1 MKRATLEATDE
12 NILQSIKKE
21 CGTRNAEIKDFIE
34 ALELIEGNMFISLDA
49 RWGEGKTFYVRQ
61 IEKTLEYQTMK
72 NFSTDDTQDELDK
85 MKLYFT
91 GTTLEEINLKHS
103 YLPVYYNA
111 WLYDNHGDP
120 LMSLLYVIVKKCGI
134 WIDSKLT
141 KDKTEKLK
149 DLIKSVQVSLGM
161 FSIGGD
167 KVIDSFIEKD
177 IFKDIQLA
185 EDIRQEADEAVKSV
199 DGTFDGL
206 KKSFESENQGANYD
220 TTMGYYKTAKEMYK
234 NGLVGTDD
242 FKSMAQFGV
251 GYDIAKKLKDNA
263 DAYTY
268 AWHQL
273 NNENDLYYKNLYP
286 VTEKQYNRL
295 TELQEESVFPLSE
308 DLIMQVINAVE
319 YKQDGWNPAHYKRG
333 MCGIGYNGMAVGKGI
348 YEKSY
353 IKWKDMMQRCHDK
366 EVHKKYKPEY
376 ADKCVCEEWQN
387 YANFKLWY
395 DEHHV
400 FGNRID
406 LDKDIL
412 KPGNKEYSPETC
424 VLIEH
429 YINTIFERHAQ
440 DNIYENED
448 GKYFV
453 GSNRK
458 KVYETYDEV
467 FEFACNK
474 KKERIEKVAEKNL
487 GRIPKCAYDAMLR
500 YDVEALIRRDVIAA

>member
-1 MKRATLEATDE
+1 MQKRIEQYLSDESMHFKRKYKKIDSSRILRKNESGIDFIARDERFVKLLYYKDTWYSSHGRVVEYRDGKYRVQRGDKDKRTGKKIFTLEKE
-12 NILQSIKKE
+12 RYIKH
-21 CGTRNAEIKDFIE
+21 T
-34 ALELIEGNMFISLDA
+34 
-49 RWGEGKTFYVRQ
+49 KTFKYVKHRVSA
-61 IEKTLEYQTMK
+61 E
-72 NFSTDDTQDELDK
+72 ELAVET
-85 MKLYFT
+85 F
-91 GTTLEEINLKHS
+91 
-103 YLPVYYNA
+103 
-111 WLYDNHGDP
+111 
-120 LMSLLYVIVKKCGI
+120 IVNY
-134 WIDSKLT
+134 
-141 KDKTEKLK
+141 DKTNNTR
-149 DLIKSVQVSLGM
+149 I
-161 FSIGGD
+161 
-167 KVIDSFIEKD
+167 
-177 IFKDIQLA
+177 
-185 EDIRQEADEAVKSV
+185 
-199 DGTFDGL
+199 
-206 KKSFESENQGANYD
+206 
-220 TTMGYYKTAKEMYK
+220 
-234 NGLVGTDD
+234 
-242 FKSMAQFGV
+242 
-251 GYDIAKKLKDNA
+251 
-263 DAYTY
+263 
-268 AWHQL
+268 WHQL

-295 TELQEESVFPLSE
+295 AELQEESVFPLSE

-333 MCGIGYNGMAVGKGI
+333 MCRIGYSGMAVGKGI

-500 YDVEALIRRDVIAA
+500 YDVEALIKRDVIAA

>member
-1 MKRATLEATDE
+1 MEDILRKNKKIKYNGTKVCKVCGRELLINEFPLKGGRICKECKNKKNRDLTAQKRIEQYLSDESMHFKRKYKKIDSSRILRKNDSGIDLIARDERFVKLLYYKDTWYSSHGRVVEYRDGKYRVQRGSKDKRTGKRMFTLE
-12 NILQSIKKE
+12 KE
-21 CGTRNAEIKDFIE
+21 KYVKPTKIFKYVKHRVSAEELAVETFIV
-34 ALELIEGNMFISLDA
+34 N
-49 RWGEGKTFYVRQ
+49 Y
-61 IEKTLEYQTMK
+61 
-72 NFSTDDTQDELDK
+72 
-85 MKLYFT
+85 
-91 GTTLEEINLKHS
+91 
-103 YLPVYYNA
+103 
-111 WLYDNHGDP
+111 
-120 LMSLLYVIVKKCGI
+120 
-134 WIDSKLT
+134 
-141 KDKTEKLK
+141 DKTNNTR
-149 DLIKSVQVSLGM
+149 I
-161 FSIGGD
+161 
-167 KVIDSFIEKD
+167 
-177 IFKDIQLA
+177 
-185 EDIRQEADEAVKSV
+185 
-199 DGTFDGL
+199 
-206 KKSFESENQGANYD
+206 
-220 TTMGYYKTAKEMYK
+220 
-234 NGLVGTDD
+234 
-242 FKSMAQFGV
+242 
-251 GYDIAKKLKDNA
+251 
-263 DAYTY
+263 
-268 AWHQL
+268 WHQL

-295 TELQEESVFPLSE
+295 TELQEESVFLLSE

-319 YKQDGWNPAHYKRG
+319 YKQDGWNPAHYRRG
-333 MCGIGYNGMAVGKGI
+333 MCGIGYSGMAVGTEG
-348 YEKSY
+348 YHEKSY
-353 IKWKDMMQRCHDK
+353 TKWKDMMQRCHDK

-429 YINTIFERHAQ
+429 YINTIFERHVS

-458 KVYETYDEV
+458 KVYETYDQV

>member
-1 MKRATLEATDE
+1 MEDILRKNKKIKYNGTKVCKVCGRELLINEFPLKGGRICKECKNKKNRDLTAQKRIEQYLSDESMHFKRKYKKIDSSRILRKNDSGIDLIARDERFVKLLYYKDTWYSSHGRVVEYRDGKYRVQRGSKDKRTGKRMFTLE
-12 NILQSIKKE
+12 KE
-21 CGTRNAEIKDFIE
+21 KYVKPTKIFKYVKHRVSAEELAVETFIV
-34 ALELIEGNMFISLDA
+34 N
-49 RWGEGKTFYVRQ
+49 Y
-61 IEKTLEYQTMK
+61 
-72 NFSTDDTQDELDK
+72 
-85 MKLYFT
+85 
-91 GTTLEEINLKHS
+91 
-103 YLPVYYNA
+103 
-111 WLYDNHGDP
+111 
-120 LMSLLYVIVKKCGI
+120 
-134 WIDSKLT
+134 
-141 KDKTEKLK
+141 DKTNNTR
-149 DLIKSVQVSLGM
+149 I
-161 FSIGGD
+161 
-167 KVIDSFIEKD
+167 
-177 IFKDIQLA
+177 
-185 EDIRQEADEAVKSV
+185 
-199 DGTFDGL
+199 
-206 KKSFESENQGANYD
+206 
-220 TTMGYYKTAKEMYK
+220 
-234 NGLVGTDD
+234 
-242 FKSMAQFGV
+242 
-251 GYDIAKKLKDNA
+251 
-263 DAYTY
+263 
-268 AWHQL
+268 WHQL

-295 TELQEESVFPLSE
+295 TELQEESVFLLSE

-319 YKQDGWNPAHYKRG
+319 YKQDGWNPAHYRRG
-333 MCGIGYNGMAVGKGI
+333 MCGIGYSGMAVGTEG
-348 YEKSY
+348 YHEKSY
-353 IKWKDMMQRCHDK
+353 TKWKDMMQRCHDK

-395 DEHHV
+395 DKHHV

-429 YINTIFERHAQ
+429 YINTIFERHVS

>member
-1 MKRATLEATDE
+1 MYGHYYKIFKGTGSVPTKVTVVGIEGDTVTFVRGHITKGDFEERSEDLDEAIKLFCLTKMKCNKEKVLTSLTPKQQRLLE
-12 NILQSIKKE
+12 KE
-21 CGTRNAEIKDFIE
+21 DAEIERMIMQE
-34 ALELIEGNMFISLDA
+34 NYALEKFKNGGNETMTGTVKWFNTQKGYGFIVGDDGTDYFVHYSNIKVSEFRHLDA
-49 RWGEGKTFYVRQ
+49 GDHVEFDVETNDKGIQAINVVPVLTMSMIKERAAEELAVETF
-61 IEKTLEYQTMK
+61 
-72 NFSTDDTQDELDK
+72 
-85 MKLYFT
+85 
-91 GTTLEEINLKHS
+91 
-103 YLPVYYNA
+103 
-111 WLYDNHGDP
+111 
-120 LMSLLYVIVKKCGI
+120 IVNY
-134 WIDSKLT
+134 
-141 KDKTEKLK
+141 DKTNNTR
-149 DLIKSVQVSLGM
+149 I
-161 FSIGGD
+161 
-167 KVIDSFIEKD
+167 
-177 IFKDIQLA
+177 
-185 EDIRQEADEAVKSV
+185 
-199 DGTFDGL
+199 
-206 KKSFESENQGANYD
+206 
-220 TTMGYYKTAKEMYK
+220 
-234 NGLVGTDD
+234 
-242 FKSMAQFGV
+242 
-251 GYDIAKKLKDNA
+251 
-263 DAYTY
+263 
-268 AWHQL
+268 WHQL

-286 VTEKQYNRL
+286 VTEKQYDRL
-295 TELQEESVFPLSE
+295 TELQNESVFPLSE

-319 YKQDGWNPAHYKRG
+319 YKQDGWNPAHYRRG
-333 MCGIGYNGMAVGKGI
+333 MCGIGYSGMAVGAEGY

-353 IKWKDMMQRCHDK
+353 TKWKDMMQRCHDK

-429 YINTIFERHAQ
+429 YINTIFERHAS

-448 GKYFV
+448 GKYFI

>member
-1 MKRATLEATDE
+1 MDE
-12 NILQSIKKE
+12 KTNDEKALDCRDAIVDLKE
-21 CGTRNAEIKDFIE
+21 QESKLIEQRFNNIKDEYDAILKQFKHVKHRVSAEELAVETFIV
-34 ALELIEGNMFISLDA
+34 N
-49 RWGEGKTFYVRQ
+49 Y
-61 IEKTLEYQTMK
+61 
-72 NFSTDDTQDELDK
+72 
-85 MKLYFT
+85 
-91 GTTLEEINLKHS
+91 
-103 YLPVYYNA
+103 
-111 WLYDNHGDP
+111 
-120 LMSLLYVIVKKCGI
+120 
-134 WIDSKLT
+134 
-141 KDKTEKLK
+141 DKTNNTR
-149 DLIKSVQVSLGM
+149 I
-161 FSIGGD
+161 
-167 KVIDSFIEKD
+167 
-177 IFKDIQLA
+177 
-185 EDIRQEADEAVKSV
+185 
-199 DGTFDGL
+199 
-206 KKSFESENQGANYD
+206 
-220 TTMGYYKTAKEMYK
+220 
-234 NGLVGTDD
+234 
-242 FKSMAQFGV
+242 
-251 GYDIAKKLKDNA
+251 
-263 DAYTY
+263 
-268 AWHQL
+268 WHQL

-333 MCGIGYNGMAVGKGI
+333 MCRIGYSGMAVGTEG
-348 YEKSY
+348 YHEKSY
-353 IKWKDMMQRCHDK
+353 TKWKDMMQRCHDK

-474 KKERIEKVAEKNL
+474 KKGRIEKVAEKNL

>member
-1 MKRATLEATDE
+1 MRKNKKIKYNGTKVCKVCGRELLINEFPLKGGRICKECKNKKNRDLTAQKRIEQYLSDESMHFKRKYKKIDSSRILRKNDSGIDLIARDERFVKLLYYKDTWYSSYGRVVEYRDGKYRVQRGSKDKRTGKRMFTLE
-12 NILQSIKKE
+12 KE
-21 CGTRNAEIKDFIE
+21 KYVKPTKIFKYVKHRVSAEELAVETFIV
-34 ALELIEGNMFISLDA
+34 N
-49 RWGEGKTFYVRQ
+49 Y
-61 IEKTLEYQTMK
+61 
-72 NFSTDDTQDELDK
+72 
-85 MKLYFT
+85 
-91 GTTLEEINLKHS
+91 
-103 YLPVYYNA
+103 
-111 WLYDNHGDP
+111 
-120 LMSLLYVIVKKCGI
+120 
-134 WIDSKLT
+134 
-141 KDKTEKLK
+141 DKTNNTR
-149 DLIKSVQVSLGM
+149 I
-161 FSIGGD
+161 
-167 KVIDSFIEKD
+167 
-177 IFKDIQLA
+177 
-185 EDIRQEADEAVKSV
+185 
-199 DGTFDGL
+199 
-206 KKSFESENQGANYD
+206 
-220 TTMGYYKTAKEMYK
+220 
-234 NGLVGTDD
+234 
-242 FKSMAQFGV
+242 
-251 GYDIAKKLKDNA
+251 
-263 DAYTY
+263 
-268 AWHQL
+268 WHQL

-295 TELQEESVFPLSE
+295 TELQEESVFLLSE

-319 YKQDGWNPAHYKRG
+319 YKQDGWNPAHYRRG
-333 MCGIGYNGMAVGKGI
+333 MCGIGYSGMAVGTEG
-348 YEKSY
+348 YHEKSY
-353 IKWKDMMQRCHDK
+353 TKWKDMMQRCHDK

-429 YINTIFERHAQ
+429 YINTIFERHVS

-458 KVYETYDEV
+458 KVYETYDQV

>member
-1 MKRATLEATDE
+1 MEDILRKNKKIRYNGTKVCKVCGRELLINKFPSNRGRTCKECKNKKNRDFVMQKRIQQYLSDESMHFKRKYKKIDSSRILRKNESGIDFIDRNERFVKLLYYKDTWYSSHGRVIEYRDGKYRVQRGSKDRRTGKKVFTLE
-12 NILQSIKKE
+12 KE
-21 CGTRNAEIKDFIE
+21 KYVKST
-34 ALELIEGNMFISLDA
+34 
-49 RWGEGKTFYVRQ
+49 KTFKYAKCKVSA
-61 IEKTLEYQTMK
+61 E
-72 NFSTDDTQDELDK
+72 ELAVET
-85 MKLYFT
+85 F
-91 GTTLEEINLKHS
+91 
-103 YLPVYYNA
+103 
-111 WLYDNHGDP
+111 
-120 LMSLLYVIVKKCGI
+120 IVNY
-134 WIDSKLT
+134 
-141 KDKTEKLK
+141 DKTNNTK
-149 DLIKSVQVSLGM
+149 I
-161 FSIGGD
+161 
-167 KVIDSFIEKD
+167 
-177 IFKDIQLA
+177 
-185 EDIRQEADEAVKSV
+185 
-199 DGTFDGL
+199 
-206 KKSFESENQGANYD
+206 
-220 TTMGYYKTAKEMYK
+220 
-234 NGLVGTDD
+234 
-242 FKSMAQFGV
+242 
-251 GYDIAKKLKDNA
+251 
-263 DAYTY
+263 
-268 AWHQL
+268 WHQL

-387 YANFKLWY
+387 YANFKRWY

-429 YINTIFERHAQ
+429 YINTIFERHAS

>member
-1 MKRATLEATDE
+1 MEDILRKNKKIKYNGIKVCKVCGRELLINEFPLKGGRICKECKNKKNRDLTAQKRIEQYLSDESMHFKRKYKKIDSSRILRKNDSGIDLIARDERFVKLLYYKDTWYSSHGRVVEYRDGKYRVQRGSKDKRTGKRIFTLE
-12 NILQSIKKE
+12 KE
-21 CGTRNAEIKDFIE
+21 KYVKPTKIFKYVKHRVSAEELAVETFIV
-34 ALELIEGNMFISLDA
+34 N
-49 RWGEGKTFYVRQ
+49 Y
-61 IEKTLEYQTMK
+61 
-72 NFSTDDTQDELDK
+72 
-85 MKLYFT
+85 
-91 GTTLEEINLKHS
+91 
-103 YLPVYYNA
+103 
-111 WLYDNHGDP
+111 
-120 LMSLLYVIVKKCGI
+120 
-134 WIDSKLT
+134 
-141 KDKTEKLK
+141 DKTNNTR
-149 DLIKSVQVSLGM
+149 I
-161 FSIGGD
+161 
-167 KVIDSFIEKD
+167 
-177 IFKDIQLA
+177 
-185 EDIRQEADEAVKSV
+185 
-199 DGTFDGL
+199 
-206 KKSFESENQGANYD
+206 
-220 TTMGYYKTAKEMYK
+220 
-234 NGLVGTDD
+234 
-242 FKSMAQFGV
+242 
-251 GYDIAKKLKDNA
+251 
-263 DAYTY
+263 
-268 AWHQL
+268 WHQL

-295 TELQEESVFPLSE
+295 TELQEESVFLLSE

-319 YKQDGWNPAHYKRG
+319 YKQDGWNPAHYRRG
-333 MCGIGYNGMAVGKGI
+333 MCGIGYSGMAVGTEG
-348 YEKSY
+348 YHEKSY
-353 IKWKDMMQRCHDK
+353 TKWKDMMQRCHDK

-429 YINTIFERHAQ
+429 YINTIFERHVS

-458 KVYETYDEV
+458 KVYETYDQV

>member
-1 MKRATLEATDE
+1 MRKNKKIKYNGTKVCKVCGRELLINKFPLKGRTCKECKNKKKRDLAAQKRIEQYLSDESMHFKRKYKKIDSSRILRKNESGIDLIARDERFVKLLYYKDTWYSSHGRVVEYRDGKYRVQRGSKDKRTGKRMFTLE
-12 NILQSIKKE
+12 KE
-21 CGTRNAEIKDFIE
+21 KYVKPTKIFKYVKHRVSAEELAVETFIV
-34 ALELIEGNMFISLDA
+34 N
-49 RWGEGKTFYVRQ
+49 Y
-61 IEKTLEYQTMK
+61 
-72 NFSTDDTQDELDK
+72 
-85 MKLYFT
+85 
-91 GTTLEEINLKHS
+91 
-103 YLPVYYNA
+103 
-111 WLYDNHGDP
+111 
-120 LMSLLYVIVKKCGI
+120 
-134 WIDSKLT
+134 
-141 KDKTEKLK
+141 DKTNNTR
-149 DLIKSVQVSLGM
+149 I
-161 FSIGGD
+161 
-167 KVIDSFIEKD
+167 
-177 IFKDIQLA
+177 
-185 EDIRQEADEAVKSV
+185 
-199 DGTFDGL
+199 
-206 KKSFESENQGANYD
+206 
-220 TTMGYYKTAKEMYK
+220 
-234 NGLVGTDD
+234 
-242 FKSMAQFGV
+242 
-251 GYDIAKKLKDNA
+251 
-263 DAYTY
+263 
-268 AWHQL
+268 WHQL

-295 TELQEESVFPLSE
+295 TELQEESVFLLSE

-319 YKQDGWNPAHYKRG
+319 YKQDGWNPAHYRRG
-333 MCGIGYNGMAVGKGI
+333 MCGIGYSGMAVGTEG
-348 YEKSY
+348 YHEKSY
-353 IKWKDMMQRCHDK
+353 TKWKDMMQRCHDK

-429 YINTIFERHAQ
+429 YINTIFERHVS

-458 KVYETYDEV
+458 KVYETYDQV

>member
-1 MKRATLEATDE
+1 MANGVNSRV
-12 NILQSIKKE
+12 NI
-21 CGTRNAEIKDFIE
+21 T
-34 ALELIEGNMFISLDA
+34 
-49 RWGEGKTFYVRQ
+49 W
-61 IEKTLEYQTMK
+61 
-72 NFSTDDTQDELDK
+72 
-85 MKLYFT
+85 
-91 GTTLEEINLKHS
+91 
-103 YLPVYYNA
+103 
-111 WLYDNHGDP
+111 
-120 LMSLLYVIVKKCGI
+120 
-134 WIDSKLT
+134 
-141 KDKTEKLK
+141 
-149 DLIKSVQVSLGM
+149 
-161 FSIGGD
+161 
-167 KVIDSFIEKD
+167 
-177 IFKDIQLA
+177 
-185 EDIRQEADEAVKSV
+185 
-199 DGTFDGL
+199 
-206 KKSFESENQGANYD
+206 
-220 TTMGYYKTAKEMYK
+220 
-234 NGLVGTDD
+234 DD
-242 FKSMAQFGV
+242 FKI
-251 GYDIAKKLKDNA
+251 YLPN
-263 DAYTY
+263 
-268 AWHQL
+268 
-273 NNENDLYYKNLYP
+273 YKFD
-286 VTEKQYNRL
+286 EKQMEFFKNTLESILHNRN
-295 TELQEESVFPLSE
+295 TNKVTCFG
-308 DLIMQVINAVE
+308 A
-319 YKQDGWNPAHYKRG
+319 R
-333 MCGIGYNGMAVGKGI
+333 CGIGKSTMIHTLMHSCIANFR
-348 YEKSY
+348 YEGR
-353 IKWKDMMQRCHDK
+353 D
-366 EVHKKYKPEY
+366 KKYKPEY

>member
-1 MKRATLEATDE
+1 MEDILRKNKKIKYNGTKVCKVCGRELLINEFPLKGGRICKECKNKKNRDLTAQKRIEQYLSDESMHFKRKYKKIDSSRILRKNDSGIDLIARDERFVKLLYYKDTWYSSHGRVVEYRDGKYRVQRGSKDKRTGKRMFTLE
-12 NILQSIKKE
+12 KE
-21 CGTRNAEIKDFIE
+21 KYVKPTKIFKYVKHRVSAEELAVETFIV
-34 ALELIEGNMFISLDA
+34 N
-49 RWGEGKTFYVRQ
+49 Y
-61 IEKTLEYQTMK
+61 
-72 NFSTDDTQDELDK
+72 
-85 MKLYFT
+85 
-91 GTTLEEINLKHS
+91 
-103 YLPVYYNA
+103 
-111 WLYDNHGDP
+111 
-120 LMSLLYVIVKKCGI
+120 
-134 WIDSKLT
+134 
-141 KDKTEKLK
+141 DKTNNTR
-149 DLIKSVQVSLGM
+149 I
-161 FSIGGD
+161 
-167 KVIDSFIEKD
+167 
-177 IFKDIQLA
+177 
-185 EDIRQEADEAVKSV
+185 
-199 DGTFDGL
+199 
-206 KKSFESENQGANYD
+206 
-220 TTMGYYKTAKEMYK
+220 
-234 NGLVGTDD
+234 
-242 FKSMAQFGV
+242 
-251 GYDIAKKLKDNA
+251 
-263 DAYTY
+263 
-268 AWHQL
+268 WHQL

-295 TELQEESVFPLSE
+295 TELQEESVFLLSE

-319 YKQDGWNPAHYKRG
+319 YKQDGWNPAHYRRG
-333 MCGIGYNGMAVGKGI
+333 MCGIGYSGMAVGTEG
-348 YEKSY
+348 YHEKSY
-353 IKWKDMMQRCHDK
+353 TKWKDMMQRCHDK

-429 YINTIFERHAQ
+429 YINTIFERHVS

>member
-1 MKRATLEATDE
+1 MRKNKKIRHNGTKMCKVCGRELLTNEFPLKGGRICKECKNKKNRDLTAQKRIEQYLSDESMHFKRKYKKIDSSRILRKNESGIDLIARDERFVKLLYYKDTWYSSHGRVVEYRDGKYRVQRGSKDKRTGKRMFTLE
-12 NILQSIKKE
+12 KE
-21 CGTRNAEIKDFIE
+21 KYVKPTKIFKYVKHRVSAEELAVETFIV
-34 ALELIEGNMFISLDA
+34 N
-49 RWGEGKTFYVRQ
+49 Y
-61 IEKTLEYQTMK
+61 
-72 NFSTDDTQDELDK
+72 
-85 MKLYFT
+85 
-91 GTTLEEINLKHS
+91 
-103 YLPVYYNA
+103 
-111 WLYDNHGDP
+111 
-120 LMSLLYVIVKKCGI
+120 
-134 WIDSKLT
+134 
-141 KDKTEKLK
+141 DKTNNTR
-149 DLIKSVQVSLGM
+149 I
-161 FSIGGD
+161 
-167 KVIDSFIEKD
+167 
-177 IFKDIQLA
+177 
-185 EDIRQEADEAVKSV
+185 
-199 DGTFDGL
+199 
-206 KKSFESENQGANYD
+206 
-220 TTMGYYKTAKEMYK
+220 
-234 NGLVGTDD
+234 
-242 FKSMAQFGV
+242 
-251 GYDIAKKLKDNA
+251 
-263 DAYTY
+263 
-268 AWHQL
+268 WHQL

-333 MCGIGYNGMAVGKGI
+333 MCRIGYSGMAVGKGI

-424 VLIEH
+424 ILIEH
-429 YINTIFERHAQ
+429 YINTIFERHVQ

>member
-1 MKRATLEATDE
+1 MEDILRKNKKIRHNGTKMCKVCGRELLINEFPLKGGRICKECKNKKNRDLTAQKRIEQYLSDESMHFKRKYKKIDSSRILRKNESGIDFIARDERFVKLLYYKDTWYSSHGRVVEYRDGKYRVQRGSKDKRTGKRMFTLE
-12 NILQSIKKE
+12 KE
-21 CGTRNAEIKDFIE
+21 KYVKPTKIFKYVKHRVSAEELAVETFIV
-34 ALELIEGNMFISLDA
+34 N
-49 RWGEGKTFYVRQ
+49 Y
-61 IEKTLEYQTMK
+61 
-72 NFSTDDTQDELDK
+72 
-85 MKLYFT
+85 
-91 GTTLEEINLKHS
+91 
-103 YLPVYYNA
+103 
-111 WLYDNHGDP
+111 
-120 LMSLLYVIVKKCGI
+120 
-134 WIDSKLT
+134 
-141 KDKTEKLK
+141 DKTNNTR
-149 DLIKSVQVSLGM
+149 I
-161 FSIGGD
+161 
-167 KVIDSFIEKD
+167 
-177 IFKDIQLA
+177 
-185 EDIRQEADEAVKSV
+185 
-199 DGTFDGL
+199 
-206 KKSFESENQGANYD
+206 
-220 TTMGYYKTAKEMYK
+220 
-234 NGLVGTDD
+234 
-242 FKSMAQFGV
+242 
-251 GYDIAKKLKDNA
+251 
-263 DAYTY
+263 
-268 AWHQL
+268 WHQL

-286 VTEKQYNRL
+286 VTEKQYDRL
-295 TELQEESVFPLSE
+295 TELQNESVFPLSE

-333 MCGIGYNGMAVGKGI
+333 MCRIGYSGMAVGTEG
-348 YEKSY
+348 YHEKSY
-353 IKWKDMMQRCHDK
+353 TKWKDMMQRCHDK

-429 YINTIFERHAQ
+429 YINTIFERHAS
-440 DNIYENED
+440 DSIYENED

-500 YDVEALIRRDVIAA
+500 YDVEALIKRDVIAA

>member
-1 MKRATLEATDE
+1 MYDVFVFRKV
-12 NILQSIKKE
+12 S
-21 CGTRNAEIKDFIE
+21 AEELAVETFI
-34 ALELIEGNMFISLDA
+34 
-49 RWGEGKTFYVRQ
+49 V
-61 IEKTLEYQTMK
+61 
-72 NFSTDDTQDELDK
+72 
-85 MKLYFT
+85 
-91 GTTLEEINLKHS
+91 
-103 YLPVYYNA
+103 
-111 WLYDNHGDP
+111 
-120 LMSLLYVIVKKCGI
+120 
-134 WIDSKLT
+134 
-141 KDKTEKLK
+141 
-149 DLIKSVQVSLGM
+149 
-161 FSIGGD
+161 
-167 KVIDSFIEKD
+167 
-177 IFKDIQLA
+177 
-185 EDIRQEADEAVKSV
+185 
-199 DGTFDGL
+199 
-206 KKSFESENQGANYD
+206 NYD
-220 TTMGYYKTAKEMYK
+220 IVNNIK
-234 NGLVGTDD
+234 
-242 FKSMAQFGV
+242 
-251 GYDIAKKLKDNA
+251 I
-263 DAYTY
+263 
-268 AWHQL
+268 WHQL

-286 VTEKQYNRL
+286 VTEKQYDRL
-295 TELQEESVFPLSE
+295 TELQKESAFPLSE

-333 MCGIGYNGMAVGKGI
+333 MCGIGYSGMAVGTEGY

-353 IKWKDMMQRCHDK
+353 TKWKDMMQRCHDK

-387 YANFKLWY
+387 YANFKRWY

-429 YINTIFERHAQ
+429 YINTIFERHAS

>member
-1 MKRATLEATDE
+1 MDEKINDEKALDCRDAIIDLKEQESKLIEQRFNNIKDEYDAILKQFEHTQSMLEGAIDITETSGYIVSTKYYDSLISNENEKINQLYAEREALVNSLNSALSSGKIDKYSESWYNMQDEMHFKRKYKKIDSSRILRKNESGIDFIARDERFVKLLYYKDTWYSSHGRVVEYRDGKYRVQRGSKNKRTGKRMFTLE
-12 NILQSIKKE
+12 KE
-21 CGTRNAEIKDFIE
+21 KYVKPTKIFKYVKHRVSAEELAVETFIV
-34 ALELIEGNMFISLDA
+34 N
-49 RWGEGKTFYVRQ
+49 Y
-61 IEKTLEYQTMK
+61 
-72 NFSTDDTQDELDK
+72 
-85 MKLYFT
+85 
-91 GTTLEEINLKHS
+91 
-103 YLPVYYNA
+103 
-111 WLYDNHGDP
+111 
-120 LMSLLYVIVKKCGI
+120 
-134 WIDSKLT
+134 
-141 KDKTEKLK
+141 DKTNNTR
-149 DLIKSVQVSLGM
+149 I
-161 FSIGGD
+161 
-167 KVIDSFIEKD
+167 
-177 IFKDIQLA
+177 
-185 EDIRQEADEAVKSV
+185 
-199 DGTFDGL
+199 
-206 KKSFESENQGANYD
+206 
-220 TTMGYYKTAKEMYK
+220 
-234 NGLVGTDD
+234 
-242 FKSMAQFGV
+242 
-251 GYDIAKKLKDNA
+251 
-263 DAYTY
+263 
-268 AWHQL
+268 WHQL

>member
-1 MKRATLEATDE
+1 MEDILRKNKKIKYNGTKVCKVCGRELLINEFPLKGGRICKECKNKKNRDLTAQKRIEQYLSDESMHFKRKYKKIDSSRILRKNDSGIDLIARDERFVKLLYYKDTWYSSYGRVVEYRDGKYRVQRGSKDKRTGKRMFTLE
-12 NILQSIKKE
+12 KE
-21 CGTRNAEIKDFIE
+21 KYVKPTKIFKYVKHRVSAEELAVETFIV
-34 ALELIEGNMFISLDA
+34 N
-49 RWGEGKTFYVRQ
+49 Y
-61 IEKTLEYQTMK
+61 
-72 NFSTDDTQDELDK
+72 
-85 MKLYFT
+85 
-91 GTTLEEINLKHS
+91 
-103 YLPVYYNA
+103 
-111 WLYDNHGDP
+111 
-120 LMSLLYVIVKKCGI
+120 
-134 WIDSKLT
+134 
-141 KDKTEKLK
+141 DKTNNTR
-149 DLIKSVQVSLGM
+149 I
-161 FSIGGD
+161 
-167 KVIDSFIEKD
+167 
-177 IFKDIQLA
+177 
-185 EDIRQEADEAVKSV
+185 
-199 DGTFDGL
+199 
-206 KKSFESENQGANYD
+206 
-220 TTMGYYKTAKEMYK
+220 
-234 NGLVGTDD
+234 
-242 FKSMAQFGV
+242 
-251 GYDIAKKLKDNA
+251 
-263 DAYTY
+263 
-268 AWHQL
+268 WHQL

-295 TELQEESVFPLSE
+295 TELQEESVFLLSE

-319 YKQDGWNPAHYKRG
+319 YKQDGWNPAHYRRG
-333 MCGIGYNGMAVGKGI
+333 MCGIGYSGMAVGTEG
-348 YEKSY
+348 YHEKSY
-353 IKWKDMMQRCHDK
+353 TKWKDMMQRCHDK

-429 YINTIFERHAQ
+429 YINTIFERHVS

-458 KVYETYDEV
+458 KVYETYDQV

-500 YDVEALIRRDVIAA
+500 YDVEALIKRDVIAA